1 MEAQNNISRAR
12 NGDGGR
18 CRGFGT
24 AEQELLVH
32 KIGISCPQ
40 PIRFEAVKQT
50 SKIYVAGHQGL
61 VGSALVRR
69 LKTLGYSNL
78 LLRGRQQLD
87 LTKQSEV
94 RQFFSQERPE
104 YVFLAAAKVG
114 GILANDTYPADFIG
128 QNLQIQTN
136 VVDEAFRA
144 GTTRLLFLGSSC
156 IYPKHAPQPLKEEYL
171 LTGPLEET
179 NRPYAVA
186 KIAGIEM
193 CWAYNRQYGTRFLAA
208 MPTNLYGAGDLY
220 DLNNSHVIPAMIRK
234 MHEAKASGADRVI
247 LWGTGTPRREFLY
260 SVDAADACVF
270 LMNLPENELDGMVA
284 NRQMPPLVNIG
295 CGEDLTIR
303 ELSEHIASVVGFDKT
318 LVFDSSKPD
327 GVPRKLLDISRLTGL
342 GWKPRVSLREGLA
355 ITYRSF
361 LEREC
366 CRFPTQPGYRQA

>member
-1 MEAQNNISRAR
+1 
-12 NGDGGR
+12 
-18 CRGFGT
+18 
-24 AEQELLVH
+24 
-32 KIGISCPQ
+32 
-40 PIRFEAVKQT
+40 
-50 SKIYVAGHQGL
+50 
-61 VGSALVRR
+61 
-69 LKTLGYSNL
+69 
-78 LLRGRQQLD
+78 
-87 LTKQSEV
+87 
-94 RQFFSQERPE
+94 
-104 YVFLAAAKVG
+104 VFLAAAKVG

-186 KIAGIEM
+186 KIAGIEL

-260 SVDAADACVF
+260 SDDAADACVF

-318 LVFDSSKPD
+318 LFFDSSKPD
-327 GVPRKLLDISRLTGL
+327 GVPRKLLDISRLTGW

-355 ITYRSF
+355 MTYQSF
-361 LEREC
+361 LEESAVGSDPARIS
-366 CRFPTQPGYRQA
+366 TSVV